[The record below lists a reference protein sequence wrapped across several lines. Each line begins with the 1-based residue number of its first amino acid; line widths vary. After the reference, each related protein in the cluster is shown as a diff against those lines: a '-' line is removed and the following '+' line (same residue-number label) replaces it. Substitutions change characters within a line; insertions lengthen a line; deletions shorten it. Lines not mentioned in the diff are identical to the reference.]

1 MIVMKI
7 IGSILVITSS
17 AGIGFFFSSEM
28 KSRIED
34 LKELRNIVLLRGIYT
49 MPILLSH
56 RPSIP

>member
-1 MIVMKI
+1 MIVMKT

-34 LKELRNIVLLRGIYT
+34 LKIRNLLFY
-49 MPILLSH
+49 
-56 RPSIP
+56 